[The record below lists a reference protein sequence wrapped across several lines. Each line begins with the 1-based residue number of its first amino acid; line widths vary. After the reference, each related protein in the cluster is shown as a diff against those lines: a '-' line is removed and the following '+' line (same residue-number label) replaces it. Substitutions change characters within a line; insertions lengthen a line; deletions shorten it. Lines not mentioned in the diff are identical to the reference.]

1 MKWFFFRGLL
11 SALGIG
17 IVMLSIGEKFKVSDK
32 QLIYLIGIGF
42 IVAIHW
48 LAFFE
53 SARVS
58 NVSVS
63 LVGFATNSLWTAVLE
78 PLFNKT
84 SVKKFELILG
94 LVVIFGLYVIFSF
107 DFQYPLGLL
116 LGVLS
121 GFTSAIFRRQPRMF
135 YKLVKTSQ
143 VQ

>member
-1 MKWFFFRGLL
+1 MATRADYFKLHFIVFLWGFSGILGKLVMTPAYEMVFFRGLL

-17 IVMLSIGEKFKVSDK
+17 IVMFFMGEKFRVSPR
-32 QLIYLIGIGF
+32 QLLNLIGIGF

-84 SVKKFELILG
+84 SIKKFELILG
-94 LVVIFGLYVIFSF
+94 LSG
-107 DFQYPLGLL
+107 DFRTLRH
-116 LGVLS
+116 
-121 GFTSAIFRRQPRMF
+121 FFI
-135 YKLVKTSQ
+135 
-143 VQ
+143 